1 MPRHAGALGALERL
15 LADRDQRGRV
25 AEILE
30 PHFRKT
36 QEWRKLADVLE
47 VSLES
52 IDDSERR
59 SAILVEVAG
68 IEEKLGRLDKAL
80 DARGRAWLEDVTS
93 PRNLA
98 ALEPRAQNGRLFQQY
113 VDILRAGTDK
123 ADDPSLQSAL
133 WAMIASLLESRL
145 GDSASAIDA
154 WRSAIAARPDDEQA
168 FVALERLLA
177 QAGRSS
183 DLAEA
188 LEQHLDI
195 VSDADRRKALTK
207 RVAVLYEDALRNPDK
222 AVESWRTVLEVDD
235 ADEEALDALARLYIA
250 ASEWRELVDI
260 YQRKIELSRDPQ
272 SLRYLRFLSARVFEE
287 KLEEADEAASQLRA
301 VLDANPGDADA
312 LAMLDRI
319 FTREKQHFEL
329 LEILDLRVAGAEGPD
344 QDALAFRAA
353 ELVEKEL
360 DDQSG
365 AIARYRDIV
374 SRSPGHDG
382 ARQALWKIARDE
394 SYRLQAVA
402 ALEPVLRST
411 REWTELVELQEL
423 RLEVEETPGVRLEIL
438 TEIARI
444 REQEQNDSRRA
455 FDAWALAFAEEPSEA
470 GPREAL
476 ERLAASTGEYA
487 KLAAVYSG
495 RLESHLDPELEQTLA
510 WRLAQLYEE
519 QLGEPG
525 KAVEFLQRIVS
536 VPGQEAAALSRLET
550 LLDKLARYK
559 ELEEVLEREAD
570 VAVDS
575 AAQAGFLA
583 SLGELRLSKLD
594 NKEGAM
600 VAFRDALERQPE
612 HTKALAALHSLLA
625 DSDLKRDVADILEPL
640 AEARGDFGTRSRR
653 SARPR
658 SCAERPAWRDS
669 FPIPNPR
676 PRPAR
681 RHCAKAAAA

>member
-1 MPRHAGALGALERL
+1 VGHDRRPARVAPRRHLGGHRRLALGHLGPLR
-15 LADRDQRGRV
+15 RRRG
-25 AEILE
+25 L
-30 PHFRKT
+30 
-36 QEWRKLADVLE
+36 
-47 VSLES
+47 
-52 IDDSERR
+52 
-59 SAILVEVAG
+59 
-68 IEEKLGRLDKAL
+68 
-80 DARGRAWLEDVTS
+80 
-93 PRNLA
+93 PR
-98 ALEPRAQNGRLFQQY
+98 PRA
-113 VDILRAGTDK
+113 
-123 ADDPSLQSAL
+123 
-133 WAMIASLLESRL
+133 LL
-145 GDSASAIDA
+145 G
-154 WRSAIAARPDDEQA
+154 
-168 FVALERLLA
+168 

-183 DLAEA
+183 ELAEI
-188 LEQHLDI
+188 LEQHLEI
-195 VSDADRRKALTK
+195 VSDPERRKTLTK
-207 RVAVLYEDALRNPDK
+207 RMAVLFEDALRNADK
-222 AVESWRTVLEVDD
+222 AVESWRAVLDVDD
-235 ADEEALDALARLYIA
+235 SDEEALDALARLYVA
-250 ASEWRELVDI
+250 GGSWRELVEV
-260 YQRKIELSRDPQ
+260 YQRKIELAHDPQ
-272 SLRYLRFLSARVFEE
+272 ALRYLRFLSARVFEE
-287 KLEEADEAASQLRA
+287 KLEEPDEAASQLRA

-319 FTREKQHFEL
+319 FSREKQHFEL

-476 ERLAASTGEYA
+476 ERLAASTNEYA

-495 RLESHLDPELEQTLA
+495 RLESHLDPELEQTLS

-536 VPGQEAAALSRLET
+536 VPGTGSGGAGPPRDPAGQARALQGARRGPGTRGRRRGGQRRAGRVPGQPGRATPVQAGQQGRGDGRLPRRPGAPAGAHQGAGGDAGAAGRHGPEAGRGRHPGAAGRGAGRLRRAGESVRGAGGPGGQWAREGAVVAPGGRRRRREAGGPGASHRGPGT
-550 LLDKLARYK
+550 GAEGGSLRARY
-559 ELEEVLEREAD
+559 RRGPGTGGGGRR
-570 VAVDS
+570 
-575 AAQAGFLA
+575 QANG
-583 SLGELRLSKLD
+583 R
-594 NKEGAM
+594 
-600 VAFRDALERQPE
+600 
-612 HTKALAALHSLLA
+612 
-625 DSDLKRDVADILEPL
+625 
-640 AEARGDFGTRSRR
+640 
-653 SARPR
+653 
-658 SCAERPAWRDS
+658 
-669 FPIPNPR
+669 
-676 PRPAR
+676 RPAR
-681 RHCAKAAAA
+681 GGGHDRPQWHLAGRAGAACGGPVPAGVRGRRG

>member
-1 MPRHAGALGALERL
+1 M
-15 LADRDQRGRV
+15 
-25 AEILE
+25 
-30 PHFRKT
+30 
-36 QEWRKLADVLE
+36 
-47 VSLES
+47 
-52 IDDSERR
+52 
-59 SAILVEVAG
+59 
-68 IEEKLGRLDKAL
+68 
-80 DARGRAWLEDVTS
+80 
-93 PRNLA
+93 
-98 ALEPRAQNGRLFQQY
+98 
-113 VDILRAGTDK
+113 
-123 ADDPSLQSAL
+123 
-133 WAMIASLLESRL
+133 
-145 GDSASAIDA
+145 
-154 WRSAIAARPDDEQA
+154 
-168 FVALERLLA
+168 
-177 QAGRSS
+177 
-183 DLAEA
+183 
-188 LEQHLDI
+188 
-195 VSDADRRKALTK
+195 
-207 RVAVLYEDALRNPDK
+207 
-222 AVESWRTVLEVDD
+222 
-235 ADEEALDALARLYIA
+235 
-250 ASEWRELVDI
+250 DI

-272 SLRYLRFLSARVFEE
+272 SLRYLRFLSARVYEE

-329 LEILDLRVAGAEGPD
+329 LEILDLRVAGTEGPD

-495 RLESHLDPELEQTLA
+495 RLESHLDPELEQTLS

-536 VPGQEAAALSRLET
+536 VPGQEAAALARLET

-612 HTKALAALHSLLA
+612 HTKALAALRALLA
-625 DSDLKRDVADILEPL
+625 DADLKRDVADILEPL
-640 AEARGDFGTRSRR
+640 AEARGDFAELASLYEVRVALEDSGPEKALWWRR
-653 SARPR
+653 VADVADEKLDDRDRAIEALGQALKEDPSAPGHRRGPGAGGGGRGQADGRRQAHGGGHDRPQR
-658 SCAERPAWRDS
+658 HLAGRAGAAGGGPVPAGVRG
-669 FPIPNPR
+669 
-676 PRPAR
+676 R
-681 RHCAKAAAA
+681 RG